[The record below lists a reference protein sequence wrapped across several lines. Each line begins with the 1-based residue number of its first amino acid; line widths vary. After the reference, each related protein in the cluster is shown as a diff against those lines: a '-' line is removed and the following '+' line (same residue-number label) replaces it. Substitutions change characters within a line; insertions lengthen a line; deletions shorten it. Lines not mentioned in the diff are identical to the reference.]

1 MTRIKTLSLASA
13 VLAAALAAA
22 PLTAQQTATPPSGP
36 PPGGMGHHGP
46 MMGGHMMGGHM
57 NAPSVDERVQ
67 RMSGELSL
75 TPEQTA
81 RVKALMTAEQRSADS
96 LRAVRAVQMEAERKA
111 MDARHAEHE
120 KAIMAILTPEQ
131 KTKHEALM
139 KERESRGPGM
149 RGHGMRGHGGA
160 PTGGPGEHRGRGDE
174 DGAQR

>member
-1 MTRIKTLSLASA
+1 MTRTKTLSLASA
-13 VLAAALAAA
+13 LLAAALAAA
-22 PLTAQQTATPPSGP
+22 PLTAQQTATPQSGP
-36 PPGGMGHHGP
+36 PMGGMGHRGP
-46 MMGGHMMGGHM
+46 MMGEHM

-81 RVKALMTAEQRSADS
+81 RVKVLLTAEQRSADS

-120 KAIMAILTPEQ
+120 KAILAILTPEQ
-131 KTKHEALM
+131 KAKHEALM

-149 RGHGMRGHGGA
+149 RGHGMHGHGGA
-160 PTGGPGEHRGRGDE
+160 PNGGPGEHRGRGAE